1 MNFSR
6 FQSVE
11 KHGLQRLD
19 LVSFPG
25 CICAQHRTY
34 NAQQNSI
41 FYLCVIEEM
50 EIMKLEYQRV
60 YKGKK
65 KPTKKI
71 WGWNRKRILR
81 KKGKKKKHK
90 GGGKKTI
97 IGLWDLGT
105 VRLRVIYRLF
115 AGIDD
120 VLRES
125 REIRSK
131 EKETQK
137 EKRVKKTK

>member
-65 KPTKKI
+65 KTNQKNMGMEQEENIKE
-71 WGWNRKRILR
+71 KRQ
-81 KKGKKKKHK
+81 
-90 GGGKKTI
+90 
-97 IGLWDLGT
+97 
-105 VRLRVIYRLF
+105 
-115 AGIDD
+115 
-120 VLRES
+120 
-125 REIRSK
+125 
-131 EKETQK
+131 EKETQ
-137 EKRVKKTK
+137 RGRKKNHYWFGGFGHGEAPCDISSVCWH